1 MADKPF
7 SQSISDFRT
16 MASGITTRVASLSG
30 VGITAADAIAMNAF
44 ADELDALNSAQEEL
58 KAQLKAK
65 TDEMKATMAEA
76 KAKNS
81 DLTKRIKIVTPQEEW
96 VAFGVTAKR

>member
-1 MADKPF
+1 MANQSL

-16 MASGITTRVASLSG
+16 MASGITTRLPSLTG
-30 VGITAADAIAMNAF
+30 VGITAADATAMNTF
-44 ADELDALNSAQEEL
+44 ASQLDVLNSQQEEL

-65 TDEMKATMAEA
+65 TDELNATLKAA

-81 DLTKRIKIVTPQEEW
+81 DLTKRVKIAAAQEEW
-96 VAFGVTAKR
+96 VAFGVIAKR